1 MSISLSELTATFKV
15 KPTIETSWL
24 MKSIQISV
32 AHPIYGS
39 VGSLNALHIFRSRC
53 SNRFLEAMDI
63 EDEEMNT
70 FGSTLFDKFGR
81 IKPHIITKGYRSG
94 TGCWGEELSEGQ
106 IIYITYIDVN
116 EKYQR
121 QGIGSLMLNKL
132 FDSKHVQDEDFV
144 MCWPSPIS
152 REKSDDPGVF
162 SFFRKNNFRR
172 VGRTKFFGY
181 SPSPHHPS
189 RLVQPENDAGYVGDS
204 FCAPSPTEE
213 ELKIYGP
220 DFFRNQR
227 EEIFPLHYSIVGNMT
242 PAITDTIQSFFDKD
256 PSSISCPDPDGL
268 RPIFIATASQNF
280 HAVRKLLELGVR
292 YDLFNY
298 ENGDGLTPLEMLQGS
313 MRSLREFSETLL
325 LCWNGYP
332 DSSLR
337 IEYLLKNAMNISVD
351 GLSDDEYVSRNK
363 YGCTCGRCDAGWL
376 SLRMRFQLSCQAG
389 FFRDLMPDNLEYF
402 TPRQVIDIRTLLL
415 DVASDYLP
423 LQLHSSLYKTF
434 YAGYISV
441 FGALYDLLHNSNASF
456 SLDKANQVAWND
468 ISTNFY
474 FQRGGKVE
482 YALDA
487 IIDGALDQ
495 SWLGDREFHVMFD
508 TDKDY
513 MALPKCANDLEF
525 QLVRDMLGL
534 TADRPWGP
542 YSRRNYDP
550 FELYVDS
557 EDEDEGEDGD
567 NSEDE
572 ESLLF

>member
-1 MSISLSELTATFKV
+1 MSISLSELDVTFKV

-24 MKSIQISV
+24 MKSIRIKV
-32 AHPIYGS
+32 AHPIHGS
-39 VGSLNALHIFRSRC
+39 VGSLYALHISRSRC
-53 SNRFLEAMDI
+53 SNRFLEAMDL
-63 EDEEMNT
+63 ESDEMNT
-70 FGSTLFDKFGR
+70 FGTTLFDKFGR
-81 IKPHIITKGYRSG
+81 IKPHIVTNGYRNG
-94 TGCWGEELSEGQ
+94 TGCWGDELSEGQ
-106 IIYITYIDVN
+106 IIYITHINVV

-121 QGIGSLMLNKL
+121 RGIGSLMLNKL
-132 FDSKHVQDEDFV
+132 FDSEHVQDEDFV
-144 MCWPSPIS
+144 MCWPFPIS
-152 REKSDDPGVF
+152 RENSDDPGLF
-162 SFFRKNNFRR
+162 SFFRKNKFRR

-189 RLVQPENDAGYVGDS
+189 RLVQPENDAGYVGAS

-213 ELKIYGP
+213 ELKIHGP

-227 EEIFPLHYSIVGNMT
+227 EENFPLHYSIVRKMT

-268 RPIFIATASQNF
+268 RPIFIATASENI
-280 HAVRKLLELGVR
+280 HAVRKLLELGVGH
-292 YDLFNY
+292 DLFNY

-313 MRSLREFSETLL
+313 MRSMREFSETLL
-325 LCWNGYP
+325 PYWNGYP
-332 DSSLR
+332 DSSLK

-376 SLRMRFQLSCQAG
+376 SPRMRFQLSCQAG
-389 FFRDLMPDNLEYF
+389 FFRDMMPDNLEYF

-441 FGALYDLLHNSNASF
+441 FGTLYDLLHNSNDSF
-456 SLDKANQVAWND
+456 SLDKVNLIARND
-468 ISTNFY
+468 ISTHFY

-495 SWLGDREFHVMFD
+495 SWLGDREFHAMFD

-542 YSRRNYDP
+542 YSHRNHEP
-550 FELYVDS
+550 FEMHVDS
-557 EDEDEGEDGD
+557 EDEDEDGD
-567 NSEDE
+567 SSEDE
-572 ESLLF
+572 ESMLF

>member
-1 MSISLSELTATFKV
+1 MSISLLELTTTFKV
-15 KPTIETSWL
+15 KPTFETSWL
-24 MKSIQISV
+24 MKSIRIKV
-32 AHPIYGS
+32 AHPVHGS
-39 VGSLNALHIFRSRC
+39 VGSLYALHIFRSRC
-53 SNRFLEAMDI
+53 SNRFLEAMDM
-63 EDEEMNT
+63 ESEEMNV
-70 FGSTLFDKFGR
+70 FGTTLFDKFGR
-81 IKPHIITKGYRSG
+81 IKPHIVAKGYRSG

-106 IIYITYIDVN
+106 IIYITHIDVI

-121 QGIGSLMLNKL
+121 QRIGSLLLNKL
-132 FDSKHVQDEDFV
+132 FDSEHVQDEDFV
-144 MCWPSPIS
+144 MCWPFPIS
-152 REKSDDPGVF
+152 REKSDDPGLF
-162 SFFRKNNFRR
+162 SFFRENNFRR

-181 SPSPHHPS
+181 SPLPHHPS
-189 RLVQPENDAGYVGDS
+189 RLIQPENDAGYVGDG

-213 ELKIYGP
+213 ELKIHGP

-227 EEIFPLHYSIVGNMT
+227 EENFPLHYSIVGNMT
-242 PAITDTIQSFFDKD
+242 PAITDTIQSFFNKD
-256 PSSISCPDPDGL
+256 PLSISRPDPDGL
-268 RPIFIATASQNF
+268 RPIFIATASQNI

-292 YDLFNY
+292 HDLFNY
-298 ENGDGLTPLEMLQGS
+298 ENRDGLTPLEILQGS

-325 LCWNGYP
+325 PCWNGYP
-332 DSSLR
+332 ESSLR
-337 IEYLLKNAMNISVD
+337 IEYLLKNAMNLSVD
-351 GLSDDEYVSRNK
+351 GLSDDEYVSRNR
-363 YGCTCGRCDAGWL
+363 YGCTCGRCGAGWL
-376 SLRMRFQLSCQAG
+376 SPRMRFQLSCQAG
-389 FFRDLMPDNLEYF
+389 FFRDMMPDNLEYF

-423 LQLHSSLYKTF
+423 LQLHSSLYRTF

-441 FGALYDLLHNSNASF
+441 FGALYDLLQNSNASF
-456 SLDKANQVAWND
+456 SLDKVNQVARND

-495 SWLGDREFHVMFD
+495 SWLGDREFHAIFD

-542 YSRRNYDP
+542 YNGRRNYDP
-550 FELYVDS
+550 FEKYVDS
-557 EDEDEGEDGD
+557 EDEGEDED
-567 NSEDE
+567 DEEDE
-572 ESLLF
+572 ESMLF